1 MSLRRYVIVF
11 LILSLGI
18 PTVYPQEKK
27 AVEKKKK
34 PAVAV
39 VKVAPPP
46 KPKTPAEKVAD
57 TLQEFVV
64 QADLRNRGK
73 KPAEKVVRF
82 SESDVNA
89 YMQQAIKNKS
99 RYGIKS
105 VYVKLLGANYL
116 AATTTIDFDKV
127 KVDDQSLAV
136 RMVRYLLSGERQIYV
151 EGALNSAEGKGQ
163 FNLQK
168 AYFGSV
174 RLPVYFID
182 KVINYLGRRQNP
194 PLDTSKPAAL
204 PYGLKKVEVS
214 PGSITLRG

>member
-1 MSLRRYVIVF
+1 MKFHRSFIFFFISYLC
-11 LILSLGI
+11 I
-18 PTVYPQEKK
+18 PAVYPQAKK

-34 PAVAV
+34 PPVAV

-73 KPAEKVVRF
+73 HPPEKVARL
-82 SESDVNA
+82 SEGDVNA

-99 RYGIKS
+99 RFGVKS
-105 VYVKLLGANYL
+105 VYIKLLAPNYVS
-116 AATTTIDFDKV
+116 ATTTIDFDKV
-127 KVDDQSLAV
+127 KVDDQSFAV
-136 RMVRYLLSGERQIYV
+136 RMVRALLSGEKQIYV
-151 EGALNSAEGKGQ
+151 EGFLNSKDGKGQ
-163 FNLQK
+163 FALQK

-194 PLDTSKPAAL
+194 PLDTSKPAEL
-204 PYGLKKVEVS
+204 PYGLKKVEIS